1 MSNYISSFPR
11 QKIPQAKKNE
21 KWAMECAKAA
31 AEPIFQ
37 NNSNIRKSIR
47 NKITNYNLRINKINL
62 EDVEVV
68 CNPHKL
74 KDDTFPDTFKHIG
87 RGNAYV
93 NLLIGEKLKRPLNF
107 KVFLSS
113 KDRDGINKKEKD
125 LKNLLIGKVQNMVM
139 S

>member
-47 NKITNYNLRINKINL
+47 NKVTNYNLRINKINL
-62 EDVEVV
+62 EDQKVLFRYINNFRARGFEGDTI
-68 CNPHKL
+68 L
-74 KDDTFPDTFKHIG
+74 KVIENIK
-87 RGNAYV
+87 RY
-93 NLLIGEKLKRPLNF
+93 EK
-107 KVFLSS
+107 
-113 KDRDGINKKEKD
+113 
-125 LKNLLIGKVQNMVM
+125 
-139 S
+139 